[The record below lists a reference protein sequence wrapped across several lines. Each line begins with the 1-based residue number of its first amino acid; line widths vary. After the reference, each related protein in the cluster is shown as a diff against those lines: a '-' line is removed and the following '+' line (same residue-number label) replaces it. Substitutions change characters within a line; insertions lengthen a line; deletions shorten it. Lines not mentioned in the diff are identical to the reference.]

1 MRLRPGNAGANDIAD
16 HDAVLDAAIAQLPEE
31 IAVGHRAGDEASL
44 VRRTVQV
51 RVDSAGCTEFVWRW
65 AAS

>member
-44 VRRTVQV
+44 VRRAVQV
-51 RVDSAGCTEFVWRW
+51 RVD
-65 AAS
+65 